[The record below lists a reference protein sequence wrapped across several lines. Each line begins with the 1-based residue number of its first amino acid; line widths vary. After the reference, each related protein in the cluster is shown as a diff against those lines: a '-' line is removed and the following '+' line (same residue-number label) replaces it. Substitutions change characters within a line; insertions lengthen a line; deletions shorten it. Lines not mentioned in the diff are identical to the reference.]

1 MVADPPI
8 SELDLAELAS
18 LNIISWWQDFSHKC
32 QQQQQ
37 HQQQQQ
43 QQQQQQHWLK
53 STPPINF

>member
-37 HQQQQQ
+37 
-43 QQQQQQHWLK
+43 QQHWLK